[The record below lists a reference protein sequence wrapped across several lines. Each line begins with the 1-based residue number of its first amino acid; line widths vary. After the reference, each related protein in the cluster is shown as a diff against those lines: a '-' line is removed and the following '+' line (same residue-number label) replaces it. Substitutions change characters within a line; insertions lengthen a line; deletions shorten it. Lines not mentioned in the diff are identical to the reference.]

1 MTGSRRGAL
10 TRPARVRAF
19 PLRHELMRSGR
30 RHSYLDGIVEFQEV
44 RDRQPADPDPSLRV
58 DMDAVAASLRYVR
71 GE

>member
-1 MTGSRRGAL
+1 
-10 TRPARVRAF
+10 
-19 PLRHELMRSGR
+19 MRSGR